1 MRFYLISIFLLVSCG
16 EKPMKSVSE
25 TWFNDQTIYEV
36 NIRQYTEEGTIRA
49 FRSHLPRLKSMGV
62 GILWMMPI
70 HPIGEI
76 NRKGTLGSYY
86 SVKNYYEINPEFGTL
101 NEFKNLVDEIHEHG
115 MYVIIDW
122 VANHT
127 SWDNSIVGSNPEWYT
142 KDLNGNFMPP
152 KDTDWSDVVDLDFS
166 KNPLRRYMID
176 AMKYWIKEIDI
187 DGFRCDVAGMVPND
201 FWKKSIKELNQIK
214 PIFMLAEWEDP
225 QLLEAGFNADYNW
238 TLYHNLKDIASG
250 TKSILSLQNYLKKN
264 PKSYPKMAIRMNFL
278 DNHDEN
284 SWGRVMIHHFGSLVY
299 PMMTLNFTLP
309 GIPMIYSGQEAKLAK
324 KLEFFEK
331 DTIDWND
338 FKDQEFYTK
347 LINLKKSHSVFWTN
361 NKNIKFL
368 DGLEKDIIGFKRWND
383 ESSYIIIINFSNKT
397 YELNDSLKSK
407 PLIMKDVN
415 SSNSS
420 ILPYGYKIFGNE
432 NR

>member
-1 MRFYLISIFLLVSCG
+1 
-16 EKPMKSVSE
+16 MKSPRKM
-25 TWFNDQTIYEV
+25 WFNDKTIYEV
-36 NIRQYTEEGTIRA
+36 NLRQYTEEGTIQA
-49 FRSHLPRLKSMGV
+49 FRSHLPRLKNMGV

-76 NRKGTLGSYY
+76 NRKGNLGSYY
-86 SVKNYYEINPEFGTL
+86 SIKNYYEINPEFGTL
-101 NEFKNLVDEIHEHG
+101 NEFKNLVDEIHELG

-127 SWDNSIVGSNPEWYT
+127 SWDNAIVSSNPEWYT
-142 KDLNGNFMPP
+142 KDSNGNFMPP
-152 KDTDWSDVVDLDFS
+152 KDTDWSDVIDLDFS
-166 KNPLRRYMID
+166 KSPLRRYMID

-201 FWKKSIKELNQIK
+201 FWEKSIKELNQIK
-214 PIFMLAEWEDP
+214 TIFMLAEWEDP
-225 QLLEAGFNADYNW
+225 KLLKAGFNADYNW
-238 TLYHNLKDIASG
+238 TLYHALKDIASG
-250 TKSILSLQNYLKKN
+250 KKSILYLKNYLKKN

-309 GIPMIYSGQEAKLAK
+309 GIPMIYSGQESKLAK

-338 FKDQEFYTK
+338 FTDQEFYTQ

-383 ESSYIIIINFSNKT
+383 ESSYIIIINFSSKT

-420 ILPYGYKIFGNE
+420 ILPYGYKIFRNE

>member
-36 NIRQYTEEGTIRA
+36 NIRQYTEEGTIQA

-127 SWDNSIVGSNPEWYT
+127 SWDNSIVSSNPEWYT
-142 KDLNGNFMPP
+142 KDINGNFMPP

-238 TLYHNLKDIASG
+238 TLYHTLKDIASG
-250 TKSILSLQNYLKKN
+250 TKSILSLQNYLKRTQN
-264 PKSYPKMAIRMNFL
+264 HIRKWL
-278 DNHDEN
+278 SE
-284 SWGRVMIHHFGSLVY
+284 
-299 PMMTLNFTLP
+299 
-309 GIPMIYSGQEAKLAK
+309 
-324 KLEFFEK
+324 
-331 DTIDWND
+331 
-338 FKDQEFYTK
+338 
-347 LINLKKSHSVFWTN
+347 
-361 NKNIKFL
+361 
-368 DGLEKDIIGFKRWND
+368 
-383 ESSYIIIINFSNKT
+383 
-397 YELNDSLKSK
+397 
-407 PLIMKDVN
+407 
-415 SSNSS
+415 
-420 ILPYGYKIFGNE
+420 
-432 NR
+432 